1 MSAASAGLRQSVFAA
16 LLPRIRAEGDRLIP
30 LYIGDTYLS
39 PPERALRTAPE
50 VDDLAVYGPPPG
62 MPELAEALARHRR
75 ERGMTVATGGE
86 RLHVGCGCTHAL
98 FTSVRSILD
107 PGDEVLVA
115 SPYWPLI
122 IGVLATA
129 GATPIQVPLTGRL
142 YAEPGLDPAAIFEE
156 ARTPATRAVYLI
168 TPNNPD
174 GQVLSR
180 AQLESIAAF
189 AQRHDLWVIADEVYA
204 DFIYE
209 GEHQSIAELP
219 GMFERTITSYSLSK
233 SHALAGARIGYVI
246 APERVIEATRRF
258 SNHTLYNV
266 PMAMQRVALAAVED
280 GKSWGDEAL
289 ALYREARD
297 ATSTAL
303 DAIGLDH
310 HRPRGGSFFFLDLS
324 ARLQRRPLSSLLEL
338 AIDEG
343 VLLAPGDAFGASYHR
358 WARLCFTAA
367 PLPQVIE
374 GVHRFGRALEKLS

>member
-1 MSAASAGLRQSVFAA
+1 
-16 LLPRIRAEGDRLIP
+16 
-30 LYIGDTYLS
+30 
-39 PPERALRTAPE
+39 
-50 VDDLAVYGPPPG
+50 
-62 MPELAEALARHRR
+62 
-75 ERGMTVATGGE
+75 
-86 RLHVGCGCTHAL
+86 
-98 FTSVRSILD
+98 
-107 PGDEVLVA
+107 VLVA

-122 IGVLATA
+122 LGVLATA

-142 YAEPGLDPAAIFEE
+142 YAEPELDPAALFEE

-219 GMFERTITSYSLSK
+219 GMFERTVTSYSLSK

-246 APERVIEATRRF
+246 APERVIAATRRF

-280 GKSWGDEAL
+280 GESWGDEAL
-289 ALYREARD
+289 ALYRQARE
-297 ATSTAL
+297 ATSAEL
-303 DAIGLDH
+303 EAIGLGH

-324 ARLQRRPLSSLLEL
+324 ARLSGRPLSSLLEL

-343 VLLAPGDAFGASYHR
+343 VLLAPGDAFGAAYHD

-374 GVHRFGRALEKLS
+374 GVRRFGRALEKLS

>member
-1 MSAASAGLRQSVFAA
+1 MSTAAAGLRQSVFAA

-39 PPERALRTAPE
+39 PPQRALSTAAE
-50 VDDLAVYGPPPG
+50 AADLTVYGPPPG
-62 MPELAEALARHRR
+62 MPELREALSRFRR
-75 ERGMTVATGGE
+75 GRGMSVATGGD

-98 FTSVRSILD
+98 FSSIRAVLD
-107 PGDEVLVA
+107 PGDDVLVA

-129 GATPIQVPLTGRL
+129 GARSIQVPLSGRL
-142 YAEPGLDPAAIFEE
+142 YAEPGLDPAAVLEP
-156 ARTPATRAVYLI
+156 ARTSATRALYLI

-174 GQVLSR
+174 GQVFSR
-180 AQLESIAAF
+180 PQLESIAAF

-204 DFIYE
+204 DFVYDGRHE
-209 GEHQSIAELP
+209 SIAELP

-280 GKSWGDEAL
+280 GDGWVDDAR
-289 ALYREARD
+289 ATYREARD
-297 ATSTAL
+297 ATSLEL

-310 HRPRGGSFFFLDLS
+310 HRPKGGSFFFLDLS
-324 ARLQRRPLSSLLEL
+324 ARLKGRPLSALLEL
-338 AIDEG
+338 GIDEG
-343 VLLAPGDAFGASYHR
+343 VLLSPGEAFGDAYVN

-367 PLPQVIE
+367 PLDRVLE
-374 GVHRFGRALEKLS
+374 GVRRFGRALEKLG